1 MFMSLYTCIFVYE
14 FYLGYIIGFSIYDM
28 LKQKEHMCKQIVIKI
43 LWTFEWLKMSHIF
56 ISPYHN
62 HFLVDFNFNFLNM
75 YIK

>member
-43 LWTFEWLKMSHIF
+43 L
-56 ISPYHN
+56 
-62 HFLVDFNFNFLNM
+62 
-75 YIK
+75 